1 MADKKTTSRKSKQ
14 QKHLYL
20 SNEVVA
26 QLEKASGKRG
36 TTLSDYVDH
45 VLYEHFNQ
53 DVHTQEAVF
62 NELSQIKHVTN
73 RIKQQ
78 GQVSLELVAMLFES
92 YLMRAPE
99 IPQEHKASLAAKI
112 QQQMQRI
119 IEVAAKRATS
129 ANQISLPDDR
139 QTNEDIEEAMRMLED
154 DESDRH

>member
-1 MADKKTTSRKSKQ
+1 MADKKKTSRKSKQ

-26 QLEKASGKRG
+26 QLEKASSNRG

-78 GQVSLELVAMLFES
+78 GQVSLELLAMLFES
-92 YLMRAPE
+92 YLMRAHE
-99 IPQEHKASLAAKI
+99 IPQ
-112 QQQMQRI
+112 
-119 IEVAAKRATS
+119 
-129 ANQISLPDDR
+129 
-139 QTNEDIEEAMRMLED
+139 
-154 DESDRH
+154 